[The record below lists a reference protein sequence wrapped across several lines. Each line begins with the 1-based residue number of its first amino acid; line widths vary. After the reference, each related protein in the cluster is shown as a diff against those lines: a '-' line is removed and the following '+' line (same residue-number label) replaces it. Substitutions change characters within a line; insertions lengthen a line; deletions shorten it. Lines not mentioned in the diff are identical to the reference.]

1 MIQGM
6 PLAIELAAAWL
17 DTLTL
22 EEITEELQR
31 SLDILSTETR
41 DVPERHRSIR
51 AAFDHSWSLIYDS
64 EREVF
69 MRLSV
74 FRGGFARDAA
84 YQVAEASLELLAAL
98 VGKSFVRHDPNLGRF
113 EIHELM
119 RQYAEERL
127 EENAEASRSAHE
139 AHASYYASFMSDR
152 WDHLRDGRQIVAFWE
167 IDADMENV
175 RSAWQYSTSQA
186 DVSRMRLFIQSI
198 RLVYTIH
205 GWNYA
210 GMELFAG
217 AVEALDSA
225 PDDVEA
231 EDLRALALAH

>member
-1 MIQGM
+1 M
-6 PLAIELAAAWL
+6 
-17 DTLTL
+17 
-22 EEITEELQR
+22 
-31 SLDILSTETR
+31 
-41 DVPERHRSIR
+41 
-51 AAFDHSWSLIYDS
+51 
-64 EREVF
+64 
-69 MRLSV
+69 
-74 FRGGFARDAA
+74 
-84 YQVAEASLELLAAL
+84 
-98 VGKSFVRHDPNLGRF
+98 RHDPNLGRF

-152 WDHLRDGRQIVAFWE
+152 WDHLRDGRQIAAFWE

-175 RSAWQYSTSQA
+175 RSAWRYSTSQA

-217 AVEALDSA
+217 AAEALESA

-231 EDLRALALAH
+231 EALRALALAHQGFFMAWLGLAEQGIELTREGAAVLRRLNWPVDLIFALNGQTLCAQYLNLQDEDELAAREMV